1 MINYNDLSSWDKF
14 LMFTEQHY
22 NFCKLCLMALA
33 ILLYLGIKV
42 IDFSIMQ
49 SIDDD
54 FKRLYDQRQA
64 EARPPKW

>member
-1 MINYNDLSSWDKF
+1 MINYSDLSTTEKL
-14 LMFTEQHY
+14 LMFIEQHY
-22 NFCKLCLMALA
+22 NFCKICLMILA
-33 ILLYLGIKV
+33 ILLYLGVKV

-54 FKRLYDQRQA
+54 FKRLYNQRQT